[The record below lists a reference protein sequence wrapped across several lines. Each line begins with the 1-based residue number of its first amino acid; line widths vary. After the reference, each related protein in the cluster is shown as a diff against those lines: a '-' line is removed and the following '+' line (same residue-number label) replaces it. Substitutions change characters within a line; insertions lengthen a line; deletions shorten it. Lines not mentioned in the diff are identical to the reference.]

1 MYLLPLIFDSFG
13 NKKTMNV
20 NRSSEAG
27 FSLTEV
33 VVSIALLGIIS
44 TSLLV
49 ALQEMSART
58 IDLQK
63 RTQALMLMQSGLER
77 VLFENNQNGFEWLQS
92 KNFPAEQNADGLKGF
107 VRHYS
112 FKRLSSTLK
121 EVTVGVSWKGG
132 WKYATLWVGK
142 SK

>member
-1 MYLLPLIFDSFG
+1 
-13 NKKTMNV
+13 MNTKR
-20 NRSSEAG
+20 NSEAG

-33 VVSIALLGIIS
+33 MVSIALLGIIS

-49 ALQEMSART
+49 ALQELSART
-58 IDLQK
+58 IELQK

-77 VLFENNQNGFEWLQS
+77 ILFENDQKGFGWLQS
-92 KNFPAEQNADGLKGF
+92 KNFPDEHDADGLVGF

-112 FKRLSSTLK
+112 FTRLSSVLK
-121 EVTVGVSWKGG
+121 QVAVRVSWEGG
-132 WKYATLWVGK
+132 QKNEILWVRK

>member
-1 MYLLPLIFDSFG
+1 MRFPPFFNSNISRP
-13 NKKTMNV
+13 MIAMR
-20 NRSSEAG
+20 NRESG
-27 FSLTEV
+27 FSLTEL

-49 ALQEMSART
+49 ALQELSART

-63 RTQALMLMQSGLER
+63 RTQALMLVQSGLER
-77 VLFENNQNGFEWLQS
+77 VLFENEQRGFNWLQS
-92 KNFPAEQNADGLKGF
+92 KNFPDEQDADGLKGF

-112 FKRLSSTLK
+112 FKGLSSTLK
-121 EVTVGVSWKGG
+121 EVVVRVSWKGG
-132 WKYATLWVGK
+132 RKYATLWVRK